1 MNIKRVELTSKAH
14 PYANERLTCK
24 REYAFFA
31 AYHREVKAIL
41 KSQGLDKV
49 STPTTFAALA
59 QKFSI
64 GQMLIKNRIK
74 VK

>member
-41 KSQGLDKV
+41 KSQGLD
-49 STPTTFAALA
+49 
-59 QKFSI
+59 
-64 GQMLIKNRIK
+64 
-74 VK
+74 

>member
-49 STPTTFAALA
+49 STQLLLPL
-59 QKFSI
+59 S
-64 GQMLIKNRIK
+64 LKNSPLGK
-74 VK
+74 C